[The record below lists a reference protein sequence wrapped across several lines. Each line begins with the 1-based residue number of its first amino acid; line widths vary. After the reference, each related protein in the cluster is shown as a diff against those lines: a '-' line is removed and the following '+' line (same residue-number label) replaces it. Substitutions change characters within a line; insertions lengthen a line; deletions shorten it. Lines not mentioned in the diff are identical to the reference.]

1 MDFADQELIGEFVV
15 ESLEGLA
22 NVESQMLAI
31 EEADS
36 NVDTDLVNS
45 VFRTMHSIKGSAGF
59 LGLGKIENLAHAL
72 EEVLNYLRNQEIR
85 PTSDVVTTVLR
96 ATDFITELMHTVE
109 DSNDTDVSEY
119 VGELQKF
126 RPGAVE
132 ISRPVDSK
140 GAEASAT
147 TCESVVAQVS
157 LEDEMGEPRCAKE
170 VADFTRECRQ
180 GLESVRQFLQDYDGT
195 SIQRDDFRTPF
206 RHMTAI
212 KQGSSLLGFSGL
224 EQLAFMIQEYLRQVR
239 DGECELTRELGQAL
253 LDATSTLKEGLRLV
267 WTTGS
272 DADFDSSYAL
282 QALVAAPTSV
292 GSGAVSEAAAVSA
305 AQVDASGEG
314 GVSPV
319 GLEEPEESVDCASV
333 AVNSPNQISGEE
345 PALAKTVPSG
355 TAAVGDKEGSVS
367 ASKSSTPVGE
377 STIRVDVDLLNSLM
391 TRVGE
396 LVLARNQVLQ
406 YTSDL
411 DDTTFVSTAQR
422 LNLITTELQEG
433 VMKTRMQPIGSVW
446 AKFPRVVRDLS
457 GQLGKQV
464 RIEMEGKETE
474 LDRTII
480 EAIKDPL
487 THLIRNAVDH
497 GIETPER
504 RVAAGKDE
512 EGHLYLR
519 AFHEGGQVNIEIR
532 DDGAGLNLE
541 VIRRKALER
550 GLVSHDRVS
559 RMNEREVANLVL
571 LPGFSTAEKVTS
583 VSGRGVGMDVVK
595 TNIERI
601 GGMLD
606 LQSQPGQGT
615 TIKIKIPLT
624 LAIIPAL
631 VVTNGGDRYAIPQ
644 ASLLELVRLE
654 GEQASKGI
662 EYVHGAPVYRLRG
675 KLLPLLNLSRR
686 LGLTEETD
694 GVEGKG
700 TDSVVNIVVLRAND
714 CQFGLVVDEV
724 NDTEEIVVKP
734 LSRQLKSL
742 SEYAG
747 ATIMGDGT
755 VALILDV
762 MGLAISA
769 GLAGEMRDQALAAAS
784 VNESKQ
790 DSESS
795 SLLVVDLGD
804 ERRFAMPISMVSR
817 LETVPNAAIE
827 FADGKEVIQYRGTIM
842 PLVRLSQV
850 IDSRVDRSDD
860 GDALQI
866 VVHTDGNRSYGLVVN
881 RIVDAVET
889 VLELHEKKPESHN
902 LLGTTIINERITD
915 VLNLANLA
923 RHACAI

>member
-109 DSNDTDVSEY
+109 DSNTTDVSEY

-126 RPGAVE
+126 RPGAVDSQSVADSE
-132 ISRPVDSK
+132 VSEKVDPA
-140 GAEASAT
+140 GEA
-147 TCESVVAQVS
+147 VVEAVS
-157 LEDEMGEPRCAKE
+157 LEEELGEAQCGAE

-180 GLESVRQFLQDYDGT
+180 GLEQVRQFLQDYDVAH
-195 SIQRDDFRTPF
+195 SQAEDFRTPF
-206 RHMTAI
+206 RHITAI

-239 DGECELTRELGQAL
+239 DGECRLNRELGQAL

-267 WTTGS
+267 WTTGA

-282 QALVAAPTSV
+282 QALVSAPTTV
-292 GSGAVSEAAAVSA
+292 DSELDSNPTESCVTETTESQEAT
-305 AQVDASGEG
+305 AS
-314 GVSPV
+314 
-319 GLEEPEESVDCASV
+319 
-333 AVNSPNQISGEE
+333 QGEE
-345 PALAKTVPSG
+345 PAVENPSMETSTG
-355 TAAVGDKEGSVS
+355 GAGSEESVAPTPSKEVAPKEKETST

-377 STIRVDVDLLNSLM
+377 TTIRVDVDLLNTLM

-411 DDTTFVSTAQR
+411 EDTTFVSTAQR

-497 GIETPER
+497 GIETPEQ
-504 RVAAGKDE
+504 RVAAGKE
-512 EGHLYLR
+512 GEGHLYLR

-541 VIRRKALER
+541 VIRRKAIER

-654 GEQASKGI
+654 GDQATKGI

-675 KLLPLLNLSRR
+675 KLLPLLNLSQR
-686 LGLTEETD
+686 LGLFDGED
-694 GVEGKG
+694 NVGVEG

-784 VNESKQ
+784 VNESKHN
-790 DSESS
+790 SESS

-817 LETVPNAAIE
+817 LETVPSTAIE
-827 FADGKEVIQYRGTIM
+827 SADGKEVIQYRGTIM
-842 PLVRLSQV
+842 PLVRLSRV
-850 IDSRVDRSDD
+850 IDSSVRSSDD
-860 GDALQI
+860 GDTLQI
-866 VVHTDGNRSYGLVVN
+866 VVHTDGDRSYGLVVN

-889 VLELHEKKPESHN
+889 VLELHETKPESHN

>member
-109 DSNDTDVSEY
+109 DSNDTDVSVY
-119 VGELQKF
+119 VGELQQF
-126 RPGAVE
+126 RPGAAEDTQGGETESNEEVNAAGEVVVE
-132 ISRPVDSK
+132 S
-140 GAEASAT
+140 
-147 TCESVVAQVS
+147 VS
-157 LEDEMGEPRCAKE
+157 LEEELGEAQCGTE
-170 VADFTRECRQ
+170 VADFTRECRR
-180 GLESVRQFLQDYDGT
+180 GLEQVRQFLQDYD
-195 SIQRDDFRTPF
+195 SSKCKIDDFRAPF
-206 RHMTAI
+206 RHITAI
-212 KQGSSLLGFSGL
+212 KQGSSLLSFSGL
-224 EQLAFMIQEYLRQVR
+224 EQLAFMIQEYLRQIR
-239 DGECELTRELGQAL
+239 DGECYLNRELGQAL

-282 QALVAAPTSV
+282 QALVSAPTTADQSTAPSRPL
-292 GSGAVSEAAAVSA
+292 SGDSGTLELSESAESQVCGPAVE
-305 AQVDASGEG
+305 
-314 GVSPV
+314 SPLAD
-319 GLEEPEESVDCASV
+319 GSVDDPV
-333 AVNSPNQISGEE
+333 EDE
-345 PALAKTVPSG
+345 PVPVPSSE
-355 TAAVGDKEGSVS
+355 TPSVS
-367 ASKSSTPVGE
+367 GKESSAPASKSSTPVGE
-377 STIRVDVDLLNSLM
+377 TTIRVDVDLLNTLM

-411 DDTTFVSTAQR
+411 DDSTFVSTAQR

-497 GIETPER
+497 GIEAPEQR
-504 RVAAGKDE
+504 AAAGKDE

-541 VIRRKALER
+541 VIRRKAVER

-654 GEQASKGI
+654 GEQATKGI

-675 KLLPLLNLSRR
+675 KLLPLLNLSQR
-686 LGLTEETD
+686 LGLSSEE
-694 GVEGKG
+694 EGLG
-700 TDSVVNIVVLRAND
+700 GEGLDSVVNIVVLRAND

-769 GLAGEMRDQALAAAS
+769 GLAGEMRDQALAAAA
-784 VNESKQ
+784 VNESKHN
-790 DSESS
+790 SESS

-817 LETVPNAAIE
+817 LETVPSTAIE

-842 PLVRLSQV
+842 PLVRLSKV
-850 IDSRVDRSDD
+850 IDSRVHGLED
-860 GDALQI
+860 GDTLQI

-889 VLELHEKKPESHN
+889 VLELHETKPESHN